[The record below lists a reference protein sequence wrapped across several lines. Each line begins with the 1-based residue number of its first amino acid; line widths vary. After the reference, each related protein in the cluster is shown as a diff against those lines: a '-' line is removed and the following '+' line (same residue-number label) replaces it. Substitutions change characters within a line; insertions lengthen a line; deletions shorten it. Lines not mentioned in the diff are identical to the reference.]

1 MFLSFQDLRYAWRVL
16 WLNPGFTMGVALVL
30 GLGIGAN
37 SAIFTVVN
45 AVLLAPL
52 PYRDPDRLVRLYEHS
67 PIGEGVYNVV
77 SPANFFD
84 WQSEAKSFV
93 EMALYSGET
102 FNLSGRD
109 GTLPDRL
116 QGQICSY
123 NLFSTLGAQ
132 PSLGRTFLPEDDR
145 AEAERTAIISQSLWR
160 RRFAGQPAVLG
171 SVIRLDGESYKLVG
185 VMASG
190 FGYPDSETQLWT
202 PVWRNRPPENK
213 LSRGNHH
220 YDVVARL
227 RPGVSVEQAGAEL
240 NGIARRIKR
249 LHPTELTGDGATVA
263 LLHDRIVS
271 GARTLLL
278 ILLGAVACV
287 LLIACVN
294 VTNLLLARAVS
305 RRKEVAIR
313 LALGA
318 GRMRLLRQFLVESTL
333 LAAMGA
339 MLGLLFAN
347 WGVRL
352 LTGAASSGIP
362 RLASV
367 HVSVVVYLFTFA
379 VAMITGIGV
388 GLAPA
393 FSSSGLNPA
402 LAIHETGRSSAGS
415 HRRRLWSD
423 LLVAVE
429 VTLSLV
435 LLISAGLLLKSFAR
449 LRAVDPGFTP
459 EGVLTMR
466 FSLPDAQY
474 KTPAQRTAFFENLLA
489 RVRALPGVTEAG
501 VVTILPVTGHW
512 WDETFTI
519 EGRPPLPPGQFLD
532 ALVRGAD
539 PGYFRTMRIPLKRG
553 RFFLPAERLDT
564 ARQVIIS
571 ESMARTFFPGEDPL
585 GKRLSGLF
593 GSRPYEIVGIV
604 GDVRKEL
611 AAEPEPTMY
620 FQLLRGGFNSAALAV
635 RTAGDPNTLALPIQR
650 EVSRIDPDLPVVSVL
665 TMEEV
670 LSKGASPRL
679 FSLTLLGLFAGLAT
693 VLAAIGLY
701 GLLAYSIRERTA
713 ELGIRMALGATS
725 GRILRLALVQGLRPA
740 LFGIVAGTAV
750 SAGAARILQSLLFQV
765 ESFDPYVFV
774 LVAALLMGIA
784 LIACAV
790 PARRASCI
798 APAVALRAE

>member
-52 PYRDPDRLVRLYEHS
+52 PYREPDRLVRLYEHS
-67 PIGEGVYNVV
+67 PIGDGLYNVV
-77 SPANFFD
+77 SPANFLD
-84 WQSEAKSFV
+84 WQREAKSFAGS
-93 EMALYSGET
+93 ALYSGET

-109 GTLPDRL
+109 GALPERL

-123 NLFSTLGAQ
+123 NLFSVLGAQ
-132 PSLGRTFLPEDDR
+132 PSLGRTFLLEDDR
-145 AEAERTAIISQSLWR
+145 AEAERIAIISQSLWR

-171 SVIRLDGESYKLVG
+171 SFIRLDGESYKVVG
-185 VMASG
+185 VMPSG
-190 FGYPDSETQLWT
+190 FDYPNAETQLWT
-202 PVWRNRPPENK
+202 PVWRNRPPDNK
-213 LSRGNHH
+213 LSRGNHR

-227 RPGVSVEQAGAEL
+227 RPGVSLEQAGAEL
-240 NGIARRIKR
+240 NGIAKRIKR

-263 LLHDRIVS
+263 LLHERTVS

-278 ILLGAVACV
+278 ILLGAVGCV

-305 RRKEVAIR
+305 RRREAAIR

-318 GRMRLLRQFLVESTL
+318 GRTSLLCQFLAESTL

-339 MLGLLFAN
+339 TLGLLFAN

-362 RLASV
+362 RLAAV
-367 HVSVVVYLFTFA
+367 HVSAPVYLFTYA

-402 LAIHETGRSSAGS
+402 SAIHETGRSSAGS
-415 HRRRLWSD
+415 RRRRLWSD
-423 LLVAVE
+423 LLVTVE

-449 LRAVDPGFTP
+449 LRAVDPGFAP

-539 PGYFRTMRIPLKRG
+539 PGYFQTMRIPLKRG
-553 RFFLPAERLDT
+553 RFFTPAERLDA

-611 AAEPEPTMY
+611 AAQPEPTMY

-635 RTAGDPNTLALPIQR
+635 RTTGDPNTLALPIQR
-650 EVSRIDPDLPVVSVL
+650 EVGRIDPDLPVVSVL

-670 LSKGASPRL
+670 LSKGASPKL

-701 GLLAYSIRERTA
+701 GLLAYSVRRRTA
-713 ELGIRMALGATS
+713 ELGIRMALGATPA
-725 GRILRLALVQGLRPA
+725 RVLRLALVQGLRPA
-740 LFGIVAGTAV
+740 LFGIVAGLAV
-750 SAGAARILQSLLFQV
+750 SAGAVRVLRSLLFQV
-765 ESFDPYVFV
+765 ESLDPYVF
-774 LVAALLMGIA
+774 LPVAALLAGIA

-798 APAVALRAE
+798 DPAVALRAE